1 MARIS
6 CRSQL
11 ILDTWRANLAT
22 NRRFSRPRPL
32 RERMKRKSC
41 HGSPP
46 ENAPR
51 HSLATTGRPGM
62 HYSYILPMKSPTAA
76 RKYSVLVSRHTASA
90 PPSGTGSA
98 SADAPNHGAGASAAD
113 GYLTTGGAVGCGWAP
128 GCGRDCRLR
137 AGPPTAAR
145 SATSRLSTARTSTM
159 PKTRMNP
166 FTPTFPRYCTVIG
179 FICYVT
185 NN

>member
-6 CRSQL
+6 CQSQL
-11 ILDTWRANLAT
+11 ISDTWRANLAT
-22 NRRFSRPRPL
+22 NWRFSRPRPL

-46 ENAPR
+46 ENTLR
-51 HSLATTGRPGM
+51 RDLATVGRRGT
-62 HYSYILPMKSPTAA
+62 HFASILP
-76 RKYSVLVSRHTASA
+76 
-90 PPSGTGSA
+90 SA
-98 SADAPNHGAGASAAD
+98 SARAPGHGTATAHGRGVA
-113 GYLTTGGAVGCGWAP
+113 
-128 GCGRDCRLR
+128 GCGRVPDHRHGCRLRVGTRPRGGDCRLR

-145 SATSRLSTARTSTM
+145 SAANRLSTARTSAM

-185 NN
+185 NI